1 MEYMDPA
8 PWTLIIRYC
17 PQNMAT
23 AHKDLGPISARGE
36 GGRLEFEQIPQK
48 ILLWAQFSSE
58 CDETILS
65 SGSI

>member
-23 AHKDLGPISARGE
+23 AHKDLGPISARGDW
-36 GGRLEFEQIPQK
+36 RSEFEQIAQ
-48 ILLWAQFSSE
+48 IL
-58 CDETILS
+58 
-65 SGSI
+65 